1 MAVSAGRAILYFLG
15 VILVIAAL
23 AMFFFQ
29 TGLDRWVPVGLLAAG
44 VLLIIGLA
52 VMSFADSAP
61 EDRTVRGDRR
71 VGDRGYDDGG
81 DVTVIK
87 K

>member
-29 TGLDRWVPVGLLAAG
+29 TGLDRWIPVGLLAAG

-52 VMSFADSAP
+52 VMSFADNAP
-61 EDRTVRGDRR
+61 EDRSYHNTHGHH
-71 VGDRGYDDGG
+71 DDEGG
-81 DVTVIK
+81 DVTVVK

>member
-52 VMSFADSAP
+52 VMSFADNAP
-61 EDRTVRGDRR
+61 NEGHRHSGHHD
-71 VGDRGYDDGG
+71 DDGG
-81 DVTVIK
+81 DVTVVHK
-87 K
+87 

>member
-52 VMSFADSAP
+52 VMSFADNAP
-61 EDRTVRGDRR
+61 NEGHRHGGGHHD
-71 VGDRGYDDGG
+71 DDGG
-81 DVTVIK
+81 DVTVVHK
-87 K
+87 

>member
-15 VILVIAAL
+15 IILVIAAL
-23 AMFFFQ
+23 AIFFFQ
-29 TGLDRWVPVGLLAAG
+29 TGLDRWVPVSLLAAG

-61 EDRTVRGDRR
+61 EDRSYRRGGTHHD
-71 VGDRGYDDGG
+71 DDGG
-81 DVTVIK
+81 DVTVVK

>member
-1 MAVSAGRAILYFLG
+1 MGMSAGRAILYFLG

-52 VMSFADSAP
+52 VMSFADNAP
-61 EDRTVRGDRR
+61 EERVHRGSTHHD
-71 VGDRGYDDGG
+71 DDGG
-81 DVTVIK
+81 DVTVVK

>member
-29 TGLDRWVPVGLLAAG
+29 TNLDRWVPVGLLAAG

-52 VMSFADSAP
+52 VMSFADNAP
-61 EDRTVRGDRR
+61 EERTVRGHGHHD
-71 VGDRGYDDGG
+71 DDGG
-81 DVTVIK
+81 DVTVVK